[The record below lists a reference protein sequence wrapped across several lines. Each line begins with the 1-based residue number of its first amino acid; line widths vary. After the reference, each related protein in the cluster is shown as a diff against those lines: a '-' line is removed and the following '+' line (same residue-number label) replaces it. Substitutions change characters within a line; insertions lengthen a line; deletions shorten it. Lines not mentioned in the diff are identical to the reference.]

1 MYLAEI
7 RVFSRSHRAT
17 TGVLEAGRQRF
28 VCALGR
34 SGLSARKR
42 EGDGTTPMGRFY
54 LRRLLFRH
62 DRLPRPRCGLPME
75 VLTPATAWCEDPV
88 DVNYNRQ
95 VTAGPAGGIDRMWRE
110 DHLYDVVIE
119 MGYNDCP
126 VIKGKGSAVFLHLA
140 RPGYA
145 PTAGCVALSARDM
158 MHLLPRLGPRTHIR
172 IG

>member
-1 MYLAEI
+1 MLLPEI
-7 RVFSRSHRAT
+7 RVFSRSHHAT
-17 TGVLEAGRQRF
+17 IGLLEAGGRRF

-42 EGDGTTPMGRFY
+42 EGDGTTPMGRFA
-54 LRRLLFRH
+54 LRRLFFRP
-62 DRLPRPRCGLPME
+62 DRLARPRCGLPAQA
-75 VLTPATAWCEDPV
+75 LAPTTAWCEDPA

-95 VTAGPAGGIDRMWRE
+95 VAAGPASGLDRMWRD

-119 MGYNDCP
+119 VGYNDCP

-158 MHLLPRLGPRTHIR
+158 MRLLPRLGPHTHIR